1 MTRKYLNEIE
11 NLHQIKD
18 LIEAD
23 EYLEYDEEDDAYFKD
38 SEEFEWWE
46 ELADAMQYLDD
57 KCVEP
62 QVGVMVDLEDYVR
75 IAKGIGFKA

>member
-11 NLHQIKD
+11 NLYQIKD

-23 EYLEYDEEDDAYFKD
+23 EYLEYDEEDEAYFTD
-38 SEEFEWWE
+38 NEEFYWWE

-57 KCVEP
+57 KCVAP
-62 QVGVMVDLEDYVR
+62 KVGCMVDLEDYIT
-75 IAKGIGFKA
+75 IAKGIGFRG